1 MCKKRHEPLH
11 QVEVVLE
18 ADVFEVLEKCG
29 LMEGHKARSEQR
41 GIPKVWVVGLLLNEG
56 PEIGQ
61 VDLLQQRKDETRPA
75 RAMKL
80 GKEYD
85 HD

>member
-1 MCKKRHEPLH
+1 M
-11 QVEVVLE
+11 LE

-41 GIPKVWVVGLLLNEG
+41 GVPEVWVVGLLLNEG

-61 VDLLQQRKDETRPA
+61 VDLLQQRKDEARLA
-75 RAMKL
+75 RALKL
-80 GKEYD
+80 GKEDD
-85 HD
+85 HDGVEALDVCAVGVHG